1 MIRAVLPA
9 FAALSFIALAA
20 SAHGADL
27 IIDTPTEPG
36 IVDVGGTWDGVF
48 IGGFAGYA
56 SGEYAADGFDT
67 EDMDG
72 WLLGAA
78 IGTNFTLT
86 DGIVAG
92 VVGDLAWSTIERAD
106 EYGSGNI
113 DWAGSVRGRLGI
125 DAGGF
130 LPYLTAGL
138 AVAGTSIDNEILDV
152 TDSAVHA
159 GWTVGAGVEFAV
171 TDDVS
176 IDMLYRYSDY
186 GSQTYDVGT
195 GDFDIALDTHQVT
208 IGVNWKL

>member
-1 MIRAVLPA
+1 MIRTLLPVLTAVSIL
-9 FAALSFIALAA
+9 ALSA
-20 SAHGADL
+20 SAQAADL
-27 IIDTPTEPG
+27 IIDAPVEAG

-48 IGGFAGYA
+48 LGGFAGYA
-56 SGEYAADGFDT
+56 SGEYAADGFDA

-92 VVGDLAWSTIERAD
+92 VVGDLAWSTVERTD
-106 EYGSGNI
+106 EYGSGAI

-152 TDSAVHA
+152 SDSAVHA

-186 GSQTYDVGT
+186 GSQTYNVGT
-195 GDFDIALDTHQVT
+195 GDFDAALDTHQVT
-208 IGVNWKL
+208 LGVNWKL

>member
-1 MIRAVLPA
+1 MIRTLLPVLTAVSIL
-9 FAALSFIALAA
+9 ALSA
-20 SAHGADL
+20 SAQAADL
-27 IIDTPTEPG
+27 IIDAPVEAG
-36 IVDVGGTWDGVF
+36 IVDVGGNWDGVF
-48 IGGFAGYA
+48 LGGFAGYA

-92 VVGDLAWSTIERAD
+92 VVGDLAWSTVERTD
-106 EYGSGNI
+106 EYGSGAI
-113 DWAGSVRGRLGI
+113 DWAGSVRGRLGF

-152 TDSAVHA
+152 SDSAVHA

-186 GSQTYDVGT
+186 GSQTYNVGT
-195 GDFDIALDTHQVT
+195 GDFDVALDTHQVT
-208 IGVNWKL
+208 LGVNWKL